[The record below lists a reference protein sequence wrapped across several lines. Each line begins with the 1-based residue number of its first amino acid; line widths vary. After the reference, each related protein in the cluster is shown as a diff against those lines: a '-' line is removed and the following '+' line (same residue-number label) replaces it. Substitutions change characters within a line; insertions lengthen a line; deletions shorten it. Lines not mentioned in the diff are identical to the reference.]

1 MSCAKDSEKNKYQL
15 TNLYRGPDGAQ
26 DEVHKFKGSCYKSFP
41 TRKQAEEFIEEWKDQ
56 WLLAAALA
64 LRRELDQG
72 SRPTLINGSSWFPS
86 LRTADAVE
94 EEAVEVANLAVGL
107 GQLSFS

>member
-1 MSCAKDSEKNKYQL
+1 M
-15 TNLYRGPDGAQ
+15 NLHRGPDGAQ
-26 DEVHKFKGSCYKSFP
+26 VKVDEFPGSCHKRFP

-56 WLLAAALA
+56 WLLAAALV

-86 LRTADAVE
+86 LRTAEAVE